1 MKKISALLIGLA
13 MLLMLAGCTELKTY
27 EIPKDGAGSPAA
39 QESSKEDAAKP
50 AAESEDAE
58 EESVEETTEEAAEAS
73 AEETPAEEA
82 PAEESTAPASGA
94 VYDWGEMKVELNEV
108 SEDID
113 DPLGQMP
120 SPEGKWVKVLLTVVE
135 GEMECSKVS
144 DLVLDEGIV
153 KLNGQISKNITQ
165 SGIKIV
171 DDTSYSVG
179 TISVFFDV
187 DPDYVPNLEDVYV
200 GETSATATEDAEA
213 PAATADGIEVVSDK
227 MYIPESGGMA
237 YTPSGASGYFAVD
250 GHLKAQTTIGIAVDP
265 PGILN
270 YDLSLKTDAAMTIEA
285 KIEVYKDGTL
295 LAEYTESGLELPA
308 GETTINACAKTG
320 EDAVCSGEYSV
331 KFYING
337 AMVKESTGSVS

>member
-1 MKKISALLIGLA
+1 MKKVFELLITLA
-13 MLLMLAGCTELKTY
+13 MLLMLVGCTELKTY

-39 QESSKEDAAKP
+39 QESSKEEAAKP
-50 AAESEDAE
+50 AEESAE
-58 EESVEETTEEAAEAS
+58 ETAEEAAEAS
-73 AEETPAEEA
+73 AEETPAEET

-144 DLVLDEGIV
+144 SLVLDEGIV

-165 SGIKIV
+165 SGVRIE

-200 GETSATATEDAEA
+200 GETSAIATEDAEA

-337 AMVKESTGSVS
+337 AMVKESTGTVS

>member
-1 MKKISALLIGLA
+1 MKKISALLIALA

-39 QESSKEDAAKP
+39 QETSKEETAKP
-50 AAESEDAE
+50 A
-58 EESVEETTEEAAEAS
+58 EESTEETTEAEAAEAAEAA
-73 AEETPAEEA
+73 AEETPV
-82 PAEESTAPASGA
+82 EESTAPASGA
-94 VYDWGEMKVELNEV
+94 VYDWVEMKVELNEV

-144 DLVLDEGIV
+144 SLVLDEGIV

-165 SGIKIV
+165 SGVRIE

-200 GETSATATEDAEA
+200 GETSAIATEDAEA

-320 EDAVCSGEYSV
+320 ENAVCSGEYSV

-337 AMVKESTGSVS
+337 AMVKESTGTVS

>member
-1 MKKISALLIGLA
+1 
-13 MLLMLAGCTELKTY
+13 
-27 EIPKDGAGSPAA
+27 
-39 QESSKEDAAKP
+39 
-50 AAESEDAE
+50 
-58 EESVEETTEEAAEAS
+58 
-73 AEETPAEEA
+73 
-82 PAEESTAPASGA
+82 
-94 VYDWGEMKVELNEV
+94 
-108 SEDID
+108 
-113 DPLGQMP
+113 MP
-120 SPEGKWVKVLLTVVE
+120 VPEGKWVKVLLTVVE

-144 DLVLDEGIV
+144 DLIMDDGIV
-153 KLNGQISKNITQ
+153 KLNGQVSKNITQ

-187 DPDYVPNLEDVYV
+187 DPDYVPNIDDVYV
-200 GETSATATEDAEA
+200 GESSSTGGESAET
-213 PAATADGIEVVSDK
+213 PAAAAEGIEVVSDK
-227 MYIPESGGMA
+227 MYIPEAGGMA

>member
-1 MKKISALLIGLA
+1 MKKISALLIALA

-50 AAESEDAE
+50 ATESEDAA
-58 EESVEETTEEAAEAS
+58 EESTEETTEEAAEAS
-73 AEETPAEEA
+73 AEETPAEET
-82 PAEESTAPASGA
+82 PVEESTAPASGA

-320 EDAVCSGEYSV
+320 EYAVCSGEYSV